1 MKEAAQAF
9 TPEARIKRHLRQHLT
24 DLGFTK
30 DESGALVLPDASKA
44 TVRTLHRKQREDKLA
59 ENAAFIANH
68 LPSLQTYFASGT
80 DVRPEAIRPVLQLV
94 TGTGVEAKLFRLAS
108 LTWSVPV
115 SSGFGRRMRYLVWD
129 QSIGKLIGI
138 FAIGELTDF
147 TKVIADA
154 PARRH
159 IASDAAP
166 YRDYAPV
173 KRDYIA
179 REARNTTL
187 GLAGEEFVVRFE
199 HWRLNQLGQTKLAD
213 RVEHVSQTRGDGLGY
228 DVLSFDANGKERFIE
243 VKTTAFSKETPF
255 FVTRNELNFS
265 KDASDHFVLC
275 RLFEFRLKPRLFAL
289 NGALDQHC
297 ALDPVTYRASFA

>member
-1 MKEAAQAF
+1 MSTLDWTRLEVEAIVADYLKMLSLELAGQ
-9 TPEARIKRHLRQHLT
+9 
-24 DLGFTK
+24 
-30 DESGALVLPDASKA
+30 SYSKTA
-44 TVRTLHRKQREDKLA
+44 HRKALQQKLNGRSDGSIEFKHCNISAVLMDLKYPSIRGYQPRFNYQSLLRE
-59 ENAAFIANH
+59 
-68 LPSLQTYFASGT
+68 
-80 DVRPEAIRPVLQLV
+80 V
-94 TGTGVEAKLFRLAS
+94 VEAQVARQTSLDALARAA
-108 LTWSVPV
+108 V
-115 SSGFGRRMRYLVWD
+115 D
-129 QSIGKLIGI
+129 QP
-138 FAIGELTDF
+138 AVNPELADF
-147 TKVIADA
+147 TKVITDA
-154 PARRH
+154 PVRRH

-173 KRDYIA
+173 KQDYIA

-187 GLAGEEFVVRFE
+187 GTAGEEFVVRFE
-199 HWRLNQLGQTKLAD
+199 HWRLNQLGQPKLAD

-255 FVTRNELNFS
+255 FVTRNELDFS

-275 RLFEFRLKPRLFAL
+275 RLFEFRQKPRLFAL